1 MNSFNPEL
9 QLKDIESA
17 IRNKLKDLLNKLK
30 EFRFMATLVL
40 EFKKK
45 KEVTTKTRYRHF
57 THPQRLKQLL
67 MRATLVIYLNQS
79 IVRLYQT
86 NKNL

>member
-1 MNSFNPEL
+1 MKWSHAYGGYASTYNAKILNSFNPEL

-40 EFKKK
+40 EYKKK
-45 KEVTTKTRYRHF
+45 RSDDK
-57 THPQRLKQLL
+57 
-67 MRATLVIYLNQS
+67 
-79 IVRLYQT
+79 
-86 NKNL
+86 NKI

>member
-1 MNSFNPEL
+1 MISGYASTYNAKILNSFNPEL

-45 KEVTTKTRYRHF
+45 KKWR
-57 THPQRLKQLL
+57 QKQDIDILLILKGWSS
-67 MRATLVIYLNQS
+67 Y
-79 IVRLYQT
+79 
-86 NKNL
+86 